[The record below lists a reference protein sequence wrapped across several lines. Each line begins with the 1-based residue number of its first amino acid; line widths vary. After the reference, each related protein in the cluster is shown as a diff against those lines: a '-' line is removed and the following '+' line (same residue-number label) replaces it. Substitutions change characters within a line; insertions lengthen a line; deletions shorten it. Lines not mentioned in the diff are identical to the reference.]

1 MHIAEGV
8 LTTQV
13 LAGGGSIAAIGT
25 AIGLRKLDYERIPR
39 VAILSSAFFV
49 ASLVH
54 VPVGPSSTH
63 LILNGLIGL
72 ILGWAAF
79 PAILVGLILQV
90 ILFQFGGF
98 TTLGVNTVNM
108 ALPAV
113 IVWYLFNSSV
123 QKAGNGDLGV
133 QEIGIGSS
141 TNEGWVNDQSQLN
154 QNQINKKS
162 TIGGKNSGRK
172 TGYSQLF
179 LAGFGAGFLAIMLS
193 TIFTSVTL
201 VLSGSEFLNAARL
214 IVISHIPV
222 MLIEGTITGSIV
234 VFLKKVKP
242 EVLEVGYAMAQ
253 KM

>member
-13 LAGGGSIAAIGT
+13 LAGGGGIAAIGT
-25 AIGLRKLDYERIPR
+25 AIGLKKLDYERVPR

-49 ASLVH
+49 ASLIH
-54 VPVGPSSTH
+54 IPVGPSSTH
-63 LILNGLIGL
+63 LILNGLLGL

-79 PAILVGLILQV
+79 PAILVALILQV
-90 ILFQFGGF
+90 VLFQFGGF

-113 IVWYLFNSSV
+113 IIWMLFNSAV
-123 QKAGNGDLGV
+123 QKATNG
-133 QEIGIGSS
+133 QS
-141 TNEGWVNDQSQLN
+141 NDQN
-154 QNQINKKS
+154 EC
-162 TIGGKNSGRK
+162 SGRRK
-172 TGYSQLF
+172 NNSMLF
-179 LAGFGAGFLAIMLS
+179 LSGFSAGFIAVLLS
-193 TIFTSVTL
+193 GIFTSTTL
-201 VLSGSEFLNAARL
+201 LLSGSEFLNAAKL

-222 MLIEGTITGSIV
+222 MIIEGIVTGSIL

-242 EVLEVGYAMAQ
+242 EVLQVGYALVQ